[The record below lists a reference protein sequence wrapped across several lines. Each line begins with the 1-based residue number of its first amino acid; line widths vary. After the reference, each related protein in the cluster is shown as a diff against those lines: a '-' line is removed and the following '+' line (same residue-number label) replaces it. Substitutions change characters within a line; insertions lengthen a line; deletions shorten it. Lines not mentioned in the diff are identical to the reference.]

1 MTLIS
6 RIFPHPLLSLALCIM
21 WLLLTSS
28 LEPRSILFGSI
39 LGIFVPFALRLLDPE
54 KPKVRKPLVIIRLCG
69 IVLKDII
76 RSNMAVM
83 SIIMGRKGKQ
93 RVSGFIHIPLRIEST
108 YALATLAII
117 LTCTPGTLWV
127 QYDTGRKRLLLHVLD
142 LVDEQSWVDLIQNR
156 YERHLMEIFE

>member
-1 MTLIS
+1 MIR
-6 RIFPHPLLSLALCIM
+6 RIIPHPLLSLALWVM

-28 LEPRSILFGSI
+28 IEPRSIVFGAL
-39 LGIFVPFALRLLDPE
+39 LGLFVPFALCLLDPE
-54 KPKVRKPLVIIRLCG
+54 KPKVGKPLVMLKLSA

-83 SIIMGRKGKQ
+83 SIIMGRKREQ
-93 RVSGFIHIPLRIEST
+93 RVSGFIHVPLRIEST

-127 QYDTGRKRLLLHVLD
+127 QYDSGRKRLLLHVLD